1 MKKSFTIIILSILIL
16 FSCNKKEKNISSNI
30 NIDSKIKENTIFR
43 KLNDSLE
50 FNFNKRDSIGA
61 KRSSNINFEITI
73 NDTITRVT
81 ELKAKS
87 SFLNTYYFGKENEQI
102 QTKKSDTLVVYID
115 NSDGYS
121 SEGIK
126 ILVNKDNYDIKYF
139 MTSDVILPNRQ
150 IELTKINSSKLILD
164 KKNYNV
170 NDSIFGYL
178 EANLTYQN
186 IFSLPQHI
194 KTKGYFRTKIK
205 ENNY

>member
-1 MKKSFTIIILSILIL
+1 MKIPSTIIVLSILTF
-16 FSCNKKEKNISSNI
+16 FSCNKKENEIGSNI
-30 NIDSKIKENTIFR
+30 NVDEKIKENEIFK
-43 KLNDSLE
+43 KLDDSLE
-50 FNFNKRDSIGA
+50 FNLNRRDSVGA
-61 KRSSNINFEITI
+61 KRSSNIKFEITI
-73 NDTITRVT
+73 NDTITHVT

-102 QTKKSDTLVVYID
+102 QIKKSDTLVVYID
-115 NSDGYS
+115 NFDGYS

-126 ILVNKDNYDIKYF
+126 ILVHQDNYDIKYF
-139 MTSDVILPNRQ
+139 TTSDVILPNRR

-164 KKNYNV
+164 KKNYKV
-170 NDSIFGYL
+170 NDSIFGYV

>member
-16 FSCNKKEKNISSNI
+16 FSCNKKEKNIASNI

-139 MTSDVILPNRQ
+139 MTSPLNRFGIDYRMALLGRSSRIVSCRLLWFLCSVILFVVLQ
-150 IELTKINSSKLILD
+150 ILLRL
-164 KKNYNV
+164 
-170 NDSIFGYL
+170 L
-178 EANLTYQN
+178 
-186 IFSLPQHI
+186 
-194 KTKGYFRTKIK
+194 
-205 ENNY
+205 